1 MVSWLHTGI
10 VVERS
15 CLVRRADHLQFTVS
29 SCQCAKQLG
38 VYTRASAYKGQQ
50 SSIQIVSVHT
60 TMFLSGYADL
70 KKSTVQEGA
79 DVDDPAAQPNSLW
92 PRAEDTPAQIPSRA
106 RLVLKEQMK
115 GRKRY
120 GSVLE

>member
-1 MVSWLHTGI
+1 M
-10 VVERS
+10 
-15 CLVRRADHLQFTVS
+15 
-29 SCQCAKQLG
+29 
-38 VYTRASAYKGQQ
+38 Q
-50 SSIQIVSVHT
+50 SSLVYIPEPPPTKGSSLQIVSVHT
-60 TMFLSGYADL
+60 TMFLSGYADSN
-70 KKSTVQEGA
+70 KSTVQEGA
-79 DVDDPAAQPNSLW
+79 DVDDPAAQPNSLR